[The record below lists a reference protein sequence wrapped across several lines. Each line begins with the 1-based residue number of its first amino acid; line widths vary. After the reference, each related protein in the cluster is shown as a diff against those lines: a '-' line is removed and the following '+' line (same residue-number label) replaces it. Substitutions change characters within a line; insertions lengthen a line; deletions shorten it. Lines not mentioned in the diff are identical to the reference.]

1 MVVFVFGNLYSQS
14 SISGIISDEN
24 GSPLPYADIIVIGT
38 NYGSSANDNG
48 EYSINLPDNFV
59 QGQNITLS
67 AQFIG
72 YIKSE
77 KTIVLSSGEILENFT
92 LEADV
97 IGMDQVVVTGL
108 GISKEKKAVGYS
120 VQDVTAEELNMVPQS
135 NIACLLYTSPS
146 PRDRT
151 RSRMPSSA

>member
-1 MVVFVFGNLYSQS
+1 MKIFKIALIFVTFFTFQNLFSQT
-14 SISGIISDEN
+14 SISGIISDET
-24 GSPLPYADIIVIGT
+24 GAPLPYADIVIVGT

-48 EYSINLPDNFV
+48 EYSISLPDNFV
-59 QGQNITLS
+59 QGQTITLS

-77 KTIVLSSGEILENFT
+77 KAIVLSSGESIENFT

-120 VQDVTAEELNMVPQS
+120 VQYVSAE
-135 NIACLLYTSPS
+135 
-146 PRDRT
+146 
-151 RSRMPSSA
+151 